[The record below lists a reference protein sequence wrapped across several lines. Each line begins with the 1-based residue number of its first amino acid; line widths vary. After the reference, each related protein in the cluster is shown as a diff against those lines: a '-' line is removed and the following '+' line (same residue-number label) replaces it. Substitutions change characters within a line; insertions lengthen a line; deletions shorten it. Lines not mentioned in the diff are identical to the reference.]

1 MLNGFIN
8 INKVAGMTSQ
18 KVISILKRILRNQN
32 VSFDKIG
39 HLGTLDPDGE
49 GVLPISLG
57 RATRLF
63 DYFLDKRKVYYT
75 EFTFGTTTDTLDA
88 SGVEIDSCE
97 KLPTLEEINAVI
109 PSLCGSIAQIPPMYS
124 AKSVDGQ
131 RAYKL
136 ARKGES
142 VELRPK
148 QVEIYSIKCV
158 GQLSSD
164 TFSFEIECGGG
175 TYIRSIAR
183 DMATAVGSVGLMKY
197 IKRLSSGG
205 FNIDTA
211 ITLEEL
217 ENANAEDYI
226 LPMSVGL
233 AQFERFDAPVW
244 QKKLIID
251 GVKVTLKNPPK
262 ENFALYVDDIL
273 VGIAKVDE
281 EDRVRVITRLM

>member
-18 KVISILKRILRNQN
+18 KVISILKRILRSQN
-32 VSFDKIG
+32 ISFDKIG

-49 GVLPISLG
+49 GVLPVSLG

-63 DYFLDKRKVYYT
+63 DYFLDKRKIYYT

-88 SGVEIDSCE
+88 SGVEIERCD
-97 KLPTLEEINAVI
+97 KLPTMAEIIAII
-109 PSLCGSIAQIPPMYS
+109 PSLCGNIAQIPPMYS

-142 VELRPK
+142 VELRAK
-148 QVEIYSIKCV
+148 QVEIYNIKCIE
-158 GQLSSD
+158 QLSQD

-183 DMATAVGSVGLMKY
+183 DMASAVGTVGLMKY

-205 FNIDTA
+205 FELDSA
-211 ITLEEL
+211 ITLEAL
-217 ENANAEDYI
+217 EASNALEYI
-226 LPMSVGL
+226 LPMDVGL
-233 AQFERFDAPVW
+233 SQFERFDAPVW
-244 QKKLIID
+244 QKKLIMD
-251 GVKVTLKNPPK
+251 GVKVTLKNPPSG
-262 ENFALYVDDIL
+262 NFALYVDDIL
-273 VGIAKVDE
+273 VGIAKVDVE
-281 EDRVRVITRLM
+281 NRVRVITRLM